1 VLRVATDVNQMLA
14 KANIF
19 SVPNPMND
27 LLKSMGVVRGNADP
41 LSATIAKGG
50 AASVP
55 NPMNDLLKSMGAVRA
70 DRNLLSETLAKVGAV
85 SVPLRMNDLLKS
97 MGGIQAGT
105 DQLSA
110 TLTKV
115 GAGSVPM
122 NDLLKS
128 MGGIQAGTDQLSA
141 TLTKVGAVSVPMSD
155 LLKSMG
161 AMGVGA
167 YANSAARAIESAALV
182 TSALPSRKWLEA
194 AQSAGRGVAVPH
206 LEDLAKRIAVG
217 ATSLA
222 VLHPES
228 TVVRRSTQSS
238 LRAWESQVDRTAFQ
252 PSPQDLQ
259 TLTLEGAATLSV
271 VDTAVAMTS
280 DSELS
285 SDEPD
290 GDIVDRSRFRSFLAE
305 LGPGVVGKWEGALER
320 IQHPGPDAAS
330 QAAHSLVEL
339 VDWSLRKKAPDTVVL
354 AWHKAQARPISEL
367 ANGRPTRDLRLRYL
381 LRNRTAEAEGAEVHI
396 RSLVAFVRILQ
407 RNKHAENA
415 SDLLAIRRLVPGI
428 ESMLFFVLGYE

>member
-1 VLRVATDVNQMLA
+1 MLRVATDVNQMLA

-85 SVPLRMNDLLKS
+85 SVPLR
-97 MGGIQAGT
+97 
-105 DQLSA
+105 
-110 TLTKV
+110 
-115 GAGSVPM
+115 M